1 MFNKFFSYLKKIFYL
16 ANAVLIILY
25 LFPGSIL
32 GWILYK
38 DAGLQPQITSDFIVS
53 SNHVYAFITLSL
65 LGYISYEREK
75 LNLLFVYLFFISI
88 SLELMHIII
97 PNRGFEFSDLFGNI
111 LGVVLV
117 YFFFQLHK
125 YFNNLKNENKEIK

>member
-16 ANAVLIILY
+16 ANVALIILY

-88 SLELMHIII
+88 SLEVMHIII
-97 PNRGFEFSDLFGNI
+97 PNRGFEFSDLFGNVV
-111 LGVVLV
+111 GVLII
-117 YFFFQLHK
+117 YSYWKIYNSF
-125 YFNNLKNENKEIK
+125 KNYKK

>member
-16 ANAVLIILY
+16 ANVVLIILY

-32 GWILYK
+32 GWIIYK
-38 DAGLQPQITSDFIVS
+38 DAGLQPQITSNFIVS

-65 LGYISYEREK
+65 LGYISYERKK

-97 PNRGFEFSDLFGNI
+97 PNRGFEFSDLFGNAV
-111 LGVVLV
+111 GVSIISVSYTHLT
-117 YFFFQLHK
+117 LPTK
-125 YFNNLKNENKEIK
+125 A

>member
-32 GWILYK
+32 GWILYR

-97 PNRGFEFSDLFGNI
+97 PNRGFEFSDLFGNVV
-111 LGVVLV
+111 GVLII
-117 YFFFQLHK
+117 YSYWKIYNFF
-125 YFNNLKNENKEIK
+125 KNYNK

>member
-1 MFNKFFSYLKKIFYL
+1 MFNKFFSHLKKIFYL

-53 SNHVYAFITLSL
+53 SNHVYAFIILSL
-65 LGYISYEREK
+65 LGYISYEIEK

-97 PNRGFEFSDLFGNI
+97 PNRGFEFSDLFGNVV
-111 LGVVLV
+111 GVLII
-117 YFFFQLHK
+117 YSYWKIYNSF
-125 YFNNLKNENKEIK
+125 KNYKK

>member
-16 ANAVLIILY
+16 ANVVLIVLY

-65 LGYISYEREK
+65 LGYITYEREK

-97 PNRGFEFSDLFGNI
+97 PNRGFEFSDLFGNVV
-111 LGVVLV
+111 GVLII
-117 YFFFQLHK
+117 YSYWKIYNSF
-125 YFNNLKNENKEIK
+125 KNYKK

>member
-65 LGYISYEREK
+65 LGYVSYEREK
-75 LNLLFVYLFFISI
+75 LNLLFLYLFFISI

-97 PNRGFEFSDLFGNI
+97 PNRGFEFSDLFGNVV
-111 LGVVLV
+111 GVLII
-117 YFFFQLHK
+117 YSYWKIYNSFRNYK
-125 YFNNLKNENKEIK
+125 K

>member
-16 ANAVLIILY
+16 ANTVLIILY

-88 SLELMHIII
+88 SLEVMHIII
-97 PNRGFEFSDLFGNI
+97 PNRGFEFSDLFGNVV
-111 LGVVLV
+111 GVLII
-117 YFFFQLHK
+117 YSYWKIYNSF
-125 YFNNLKNENKEIK
+125 KNYKK